1 MTTNPFAEKLEKLES
16 EYEEACGLL
25 RHTKMKL
32 AWFQGFNLDQE
43 SLKLQRTER
52 REAEIQARLQ
62 QAQQRLTGLESS
74 VTELKGVAS
83 MGFDPRYWFS
93 AERAIAKRQLVGA
106 LQELVALQSK
116 VVAMKTEISDA
127 KRLGSETQGEL
138 EMARTFDPLLA
149 QSIIVAQQAILGRI
163 EPQLV
168 RLRARR
174 DALDD
179 VLMEPLNSLR
189 KQEAKR
195 DLLMRQISRAEVF
208 DCELSNAHNG
218 YERALIHKRC
228 GNELGDSKPGNV
240 LRQSR
245 GALRSV
251 DDKIGKLQARVDSLI
266 RLATLDIR
274 HIVIDAN
281 NLCYEDGRF
290 LRLAALEALVP
301 ILSRRYKVTL
311 IFDANIRRMLKL
323 SSKDIEARFSDAERV
338 HIVASKRKADE
349 TVLAVAG
356 ADPHTFVL
364 SNDRFDDYPEKLAV
378 KEERV
383 LRHEIVGWA
392 AYIHDLQIEAKF
404 EIEPEAQA
412 V

>member
-16 EYEEACGLL
+16 EYEEASGLL
-25 RHTKMKL
+25 QDTKMKL

-43 SLKLQRTER
+43 SLNLQRTER

-62 QAQQRLTGLESS
+62 QAQQRLTSLGSS
-74 VTELKGVAS
+74 AKELNGVAS

-93 AERAIAKRQLVGA
+93 AERAIAKRQLAGV
-106 LQELVALQSK
+106 LQELTALQSK
-116 VVAMKTEISDA
+116 AVAMRAEISDA
-127 KRLGSETQGEL
+127 KKLGRKTQGDL

-149 QSIIVAQQAILGRI
+149 QSIIVVQQEILGRI
-163 EPQLV
+163 EPQMV
-168 RLRARR
+168 GLRARR

-179 VLMEPLNSLR
+179 VLMEPLGSLR
-189 KQEAKR
+189 ELEAKR
-195 DLLMRQISRAEVF
+195 GVLMRKISRAEAF
-208 DCELSNAHNG
+208 NSELSNACNS
-218 YERALIHKRC
+218 YERAQIHMRC

-240 LRQSR
+240 LQQSR
-245 GALRSV
+245 GELRSV
-251 DDKIGKLQARVDSLI
+251 DGKLAKLRARIDNLT
-266 RLATLDIR
+266 RFATLDIR
-274 HIVIDAN
+274 HIVVDAN
-281 NLCYEDGRF
+281 NLCYEGGRF
-290 LRLAALEALVP
+290 LRLAALEAMVP
-301 ILSRRYKVTL
+301 ILSRKYKVTL

-323 SSKDIEARFSDAERV
+323 SSKDIEARFPNAERV

-356 ADPHTFVL
+356 DDPHTFVL
-364 SNDRFDDYPEKLAV
+364 SNDRFIDYPDTLAV

-404 EIEPEAQA
+404 AIEPEAQA